1 MERHGIPTVI
11 LATDTFVQFVRRM
24 ASTQGCPYVAVADTP
39 NPVRGLDPEALRV
52 RVEAMMPA
60 VIAGLTLPPAELEA
74 RIKAEMKGQARHVRA
89 SLPV

>member
-11 LATDTFVQFVRRM
+11 VATDTFVQFVRRM
-24 ASTQGCPYVAVADTP
+24 ATTQGCPYVAIAHTP

-60 VIAGLTLPPAELEA
+60 IVDGLTLPPAELE
-74 RIKAEMKGQARHVRA
+74 RRTKASMKGQVQPVRA

>member
-24 ASTQGCPYVAVADTP
+24 ATTQGCPYVAIADTP

>member
-24 ASTQGCPYVAVADTP
+24 ATTQGCPYVAIADTP

-74 RIKAEMKGQARHVRA
+74 RIRAEIKGQARPVRA

>member
-24 ASTQGCPYVAVADTP
+24 ASTQGCPYVAIADTP

-74 RIKAEMKGQARHVRA
+74 RIKAEIKGQARHVRA

>member
-24 ASTQGCPYVAVADTP
+24 ASTQGCPYVAIADTP

-74 RIKAEMKGQARHVRA
+74 RIKADMKGQARHVRA

>member
-24 ASTQGCPYVAVADTP
+24 ATTQGCPYVAIADTP
-39 NPVRGLDPEALRV
+39 NPVRGLDPEALRI

-74 RIKAEMKGQARHVRA
+74 RTKAAMKSQAQPVRA
-89 SLPV
+89 SQPV

>member
-24 ASTQGCPYVAVADTP
+24 AGTQGCPYVAIADTP

-74 RIKAEMKGQARHVRA
+74 RIKAEMKGQARPVRA

>member
-11 LATDTFVQFVRRM
+11 VATDTFVQFVRRM
-24 ASTQGCPYVAVADTP
+24 AATQGCPYVAIADTP

-60 VIAGLTLPPAELEA
+60 VVDGLTLPTAELER
-74 RIKAEMKGQARHVRA
+74 RIKAAMKGQAQHVRA

>member
-24 ASTQGCPYVAVADTP
+24 ASTQGCPYVAIAETP

>member
-24 ASTQGCPYVAVADTP
+24 ASTQGCPYVAIAETP

-74 RIKAEMKGQARHVRA
+74 RIRAEIKGQARPVRA

>member
-24 ASTQGCPYVAVADTP
+24 ASTQGCPYVAIADTP

-74 RIKAEMKGQARHVRA
+74 RIKAQMKGQARHVRA

>member
-11 LATDTFVQFVRRM
+11 VATDTFEQFARRM
-24 ASTQGCPYVAVADTP
+24 ATTQGCPYVAIAVTP
-39 NPVRGLDPEALRV
+39 NPVRGLDPEGLRV

-60 VIAGLTLPPAELEA
+60 IVDGLTLPPAEIE
-74 RIKAEMKGQARHVRA
+74 RRTKAAMKGQPRPVRA

>member
-74 RIKAEMKGQARHVRA
+74 RIKAEMKGQARPVRA

>member
-24 ASTQGCPYVAVADTP
+24 ASTQGCPYVAIADTP

-52 RVEAMMPA
+52 RIEAMMPA
-60 VIAGLTLPPAELEA
+60 VIAGLTLTPAELEA
-74 RIKAEMKGQARHVRA
+74 RIKAQMKGQAQHVRA
-89 SLPV
+89 SQPV

>member
-24 ASTQGCPYVAVADTP
+24 ASTQGCPYVAIADTP

-52 RVEAMMPA
+52 RVAAMMPA

>member
-24 ASTQGCPYVAVADTP
+24 ATTQGCPYVAIADTP

-74 RIKAEMKGQARHVRA
+74 RIKAEMKGQARPVRA

>member
-24 ASTQGCPYVAVADTP
+24 ASTQGCPYVAIADTP

-60 VIAGLTLPPAELEA
+60 VIAGLTWPPAELEA
-74 RIKAEMKGQARHVRA
+74 RIRAEMKGQARPVRA

>member
-24 ASTQGCPYVAVADTP
+24 ASTQGCPYVAIADTP

-74 RIKAEMKGQARHVRA
+74 RIKAEMKGQARPVRA

>member
-24 ASTQGCPYVAVADTP
+24 ASTQGCPYVAIADTP

>member
-24 ASTQGCPYVAVADTP
+24 ASTQGCPYVAIADTP

-74 RIKAEMKGQARHVRA
+74 RIRAEMKGQARPVRA

>member
-24 ASTQGCPYVAVADTP
+24 ASTQGCPYVAIADTP

-74 RIKAEMKGQARHVRA
+74 RIKTEMKGQARHVRA

>member
-24 ASTQGCPYVAVADTP
+24 ASTQGCPYVAIADTP

-60 VIAGLTLPPAELEA
+60 VIAGLTLPAAELEA
-74 RIKAEMKGQARHVRA
+74 RIKAEMKGQARPVRA

>member
-11 LATDTFVQFVRRM
+11 VATDTFVQFVRRM
-24 ASTQGCPYVAVADTP
+24 AATQACPYVAIADTP

-60 VIAGLTLPPAELEA
+60 IVNGLTLPPAELERRA
-74 RIKAEMKGQARHVRA
+74 KAAMKGRVQPVRA

>member
-11 LATDTFVQFVRRM
+11 VATDTFVQFVRRM
-24 ASTQGCPYVAVADTP
+24 ATTQGCPYVAIADTP

-60 VIAGLTLPPAELEA
+60 VLDGLTLPPAELERRTRA
-74 RIKAEMKGQARHVRA
+74 AMKGQAQPVRA